1 MKIRQVLSVLI
12 GGLLVASGATVA
24 AEPPEQ
30 NMSWVMDYEIPQH
43 DCKQPTLRQSNQ
55 SADQISRFQRK
66 LKRYRK
72 CVGEYQQ
79 QLITDHQQIITIA
92 QQSATPEQ
100 TTVVVEKLQT
110 IQATVVELGQ
120 SQGLEVDPT
129 EIEQIN
135 SVGNR
140 PSI

>member
-1 MKIRQVLSVLI
+1 MKTQHVLSILVCGLVLI
-12 GGLLVASGATVA
+12 AGPAEA
-24 AEPPEQ
+24 ADQPAQ
-30 NMSWVMDYEIPQH
+30 DMSWVMDYEIPQH
-43 DCKQPTLRQSNQ
+43 DCQEPTLRRSNQ
-55 SADQISRFQRK
+55 NADQISRYQRK

-79 QLITDHQQIITIA
+79 QLIADHQQIITIA

-100 TTVVVEKLQT
+100 TPVVVEKLQG
-110 IQATVVELGQ
+110 IQAMVVELGQ
-120 SQGLEVDPT
+120 SQGLEVDPL